1 MRWGYSLQTTKRLF
15 LSTTSGALM
24 SRPTS
29 RLRIDTR
36 DHPRLTV
43 TAYCGR
49 QRRTAGDRRQLDHK
63 QPSEEPGDDSAQ
75 EANR

>member
-36 DHPRLTV
+36 DHPRLAERV
-43 TAYCGR
+43 SCHG
-49 QRRTAGDRRQLDHK
+49 QR
-63 QPSEEPGDDSAQ
+63 
-75 EANR
+75 